1 MSSKMENPS
10 SAEKISS
17 KERELNQAKEN
28 SAVIEKGKKEINKL
42 GNDIVE
48 RTNNQIDS
56 AFTVFKRDLEENGKK
71 SDKVRSER
79 NLSIERLKDWKLRL
93 KSYGKD
99 LELDLKTWEISC
111 MKWWKSIVLWTGK
124 KLLDISNERSYLG
137 YSDLYHVFGQMNV
150 INRAVSVADKVEVPE
165 KRFYFERDGGLFL
178 HHLTNDYLKVG
189 SKDKKNNSQ
198 VVISF
203 LWIKKWFGDKVKK
216 EEILGILNN
225 AIL

>member
-1 MSSKMENPS
+1 MTELFKVGKMSKAAENLYVSQPALS
-10 SAEKISS
+10 LCVQ
-17 KERELNQAKEN
+17 R
-28 SAVIEKGKKEINKL
+28 IE
-42 GNDIVE
+42 
-48 RTNNQIDS
+48 QQ
-56 AFTVFKRDLEENGKK
+56 
-71 SDKVRSER
+71 
-79 NLSIERLKDWKLRL
+79 
-93 KSYGKD
+93 
-99 LELDLKTWEISC
+99 
-111 MKWWKSIVLWTGK
+111 
-124 KLLDISNERSYLG
+124 LLDISNERSYLG